1 MLGDCAVLDGCVLV
15 YFQPEQVHSAV
26 TRQVLPNAV
35 ANVRTSGLVFKP
47 VSPPWICMTADVI
60 DALNSV
66 SFIVDTIR
74 A

>member
-1 MLGDCAVLDGCVLV
+1 MCAGVLSATTLV
-15 YFQPEQVHSAV
+15 PTSEQVYSAV
-26 TRQVLPNAV
+26 TRQVLPNAL
-35 ANVRTSGLVFKP
+35 ANVRKSDLVFKP